1 MGIVAGLVTKLNQPA
16 GEIVKEISNEALIL
30 LQQSNT
36 FIGPPPSKL

>member
-16 GEIVKEISNEALIL
+16 GEIVKEISDEALAL
-30 LQQSNT
+30 LRQSNT